1 VRLIGD
7 RDWPMWA
14 WDIAAIVL
22 LVAAPVF
29 FLRAAP
35 SGLPPYGGDILVH
48 VYPLLSLLS
57 HGLRVGHP
65 TLWNYY
71 AAGGYP
77 LAPYGALS
85 FYPPVLL
92 ALLLLPVTSALA
104 ALYALF
110 LAVLGVGTYLLAADL
125 GQSRPARLLAAV
137 TLAYGGF
144 VAAHAYA
151 GHIFEIGAICP
162 MPLAFLLL
170 RRAIRRRSLV
180 TAIWCGAMVGL
191 MVLAAGVQFLPF
203 ALAPL
208 PLLVVWYTFVPH
220 ALFHPWFVKS
230 HPFSPPPP
238 MADWPLGCGR
248 RSSAPP
254 GESGGMSPPRLPPYR
269 GAWGLTGMD
278 PANNSPTLSA
288 PPLPWIGRGGQGV
301 RVYLW
306 PLGALVVVALVAL
319 ALSAVFVLPFAEILP
334 YTLRAG
340 AVPLKTAAAQSLP
353 WRGLTMLVAPNSLG
367 NAADGSYWPAGRSS
381 PYFHEIYAYAGV
393 APLLL
398 APVALV
404 HCRSARPYAA
414 LALLALLVMLGGNT
428 PFYGLLYHLPGAG
441 LVRVPA
447 RAGLILDFALAV
459 LAGFGLDALCAAV
472 PKVSWRRCALLA
484 PGLAV
489 ALVALAALLAIAMRA
504 GYGGDIP
511 LAARTLALGGV
522 ARLAISL
529 VVGLAACV
537 VLVGIA
543 RRRSVASARG
553 AWALV
558 LPALALLDLFSSN
571 GALLRPRDP
580 AVYYSA
586 SRAGVLSPR
595 DATYRVFAPA
605 PGSAAPAIPLGL
617 CMVTRACYDV
627 QDAAP
632 LALEEYWQF
641 SHPSIVQRQHGR
653 VATGRDTAIDV
664 YPPFLRLFGVR
675 TLYSATTLHVTGLQ
689 PAGFVT
695 STRWSV
701 PGGVDWNTET
711 SVAPSFVYDNPAA
724 LPRVFVASRAITAH
738 SDGEAL
744 ARVQAP
750 QTDLGQVAV
759 LSATPDRA
767 AGPVGAVQQAW
778 ATWLAGDT
786 DNSLTTRADGGTS
799 GGYLVMDD
807 GWFPGWTATMDGR
820 VVPVLRADYLL
831 RAVHLPPGRHTV
843 RFVYAPLA
851 YLLGAAVTLAT
862 ALALLFV
869 AAYSLTRRGRRRAD
883 APRGGA
889 A

>member
-1 VRLIGD
+1 MRLIGD
-7 RDWPMWA
+7 SDWPTWA
-14 WDIAAIVL
+14 WDIPAVVL
-22 LVAAPVF
+22 LAVAPVF
-29 FLRAAP
+29 FLREAP
-35 SGLPPYGGDILVH
+35 GGLPPYGGDILVH

-57 HGLRVGHP
+57 HGLHAGRP

-77 LAPYGALS
+77 LAPYSALS

-92 ALLLLPVTSALA
+92 ALLLLPVTGALA
-104 ALYALF
+104 ALYAF
-110 LAVLGVGTYLLAADL
+110 YLAVLGVGTYLLAADL

-170 RRAIRRRSLV
+170 RRAIRHGSLV
-180 TAIWCGAMVGL
+180 TAIWCGAVVGL

-208 PLLVVWYTFVPH
+208 PLLVVWYTF
-220 ALFHPWFVKS
+220 A
-230 HPFSPPPP
+230 
-238 MADWPLGCGR
+238 
-248 RSSAPP
+248 
-254 GESGGMSPPRLPPYR
+254 
-269 GAWGLTGMD
+269 
-278 PANNSPTLSA
+278 
-288 PPLPWIGRGGQGV
+288 PLPRIGSGWWA
-301 RVYLW
+301 LW
-306 PLGALVVVALVAL
+306 PCAALIVAGLVAL

-334 YTLRAG
+334 DTLRAG
-340 AVPLKTAAAQSLP
+340 AVRLKTAAAQSLP
-353 WRGLTMLVAPNSLG
+353 WPGLTMLIAPNGLG
-367 NAADGSYWPAGRSS
+367 NAADGSYWLAGRSS

-393 APLLL
+393 LPLLL

-404 HCRSARPYAA
+404 RCRAARPYAA

-428 PFYGLLYHLPGAG
+428 PFYGLLYHLPGGA

-447 RAGLILDFALAV
+447 RAGLILGFALAL
-459 LAGFGLDALCAAV
+459 LAGFGLDALCATGPAT
-472 PKVSWRRCALLA
+472 WRRLGLLA

-489 ALVALAALLAIAMRA
+489 ALAALAALLTIAMRA
-504 GYGGDIP
+504 GYTGGIP
-511 LAARTLALGGV
+511 RAARALALGGA
-522 ARLAISL
+522 ARLAVSL
-529 VVGLAACV
+529 VVGLAACLIV
-537 VLVGIA
+537 IIIA
-543 RRRSVASARG
+543 RRRSLASARG
-553 AWALV
+553 AWALA

-586 SRAGVLSPR
+586 ARAGVLSPR

-632 LALEEYWQF
+632 LALEEYWRF
-641 SHPSIVQRQHGR
+641 SHPSIVQRQHGG

-675 TLYSATTLHVTGLQ
+675 TLYSAAPLSRVTGLQ

-701 PGGVDWNTET
+701 PGGANWNTAT

-724 LPRVFVASRAITAH
+724 LPRVFVAPRAVLAPSTV
-738 SDGEAL
+738 EAL

-750 QTDLGQVAV
+750 QTDLRQVAV
-759 LSATPDRA
+759 LSVTQARA
-767 AGPVGAVQQAW
+767 AGPLGVVQQAW
-778 ATWLAGDT
+778 ANWLAGDT
-786 DNSLTTRADGGTS
+786 DNSLTTRAGGGTG

-807 GWFPGWTATMDGR
+807 GWFPGWTATIDGR
-820 VVPVLRADYLL
+820 AVPVLRADYLL
-831 RAVHLPPGRHTV
+831 RAVHLPPGGHTV
-843 RFVYAPLA
+843 RFVYAPLV
-851 YLLGAAVTLAT
+851 YLLGAAVTLVT
-862 ALALLFV
+862 ALGLLLL
-869 AAYSLTRRGRRRAD
+869 AAYSLIWRRRRRAV
-883 APRGGA
+883 APAGVVESHRALPQRADGRIKPNA
-889 A
+889 NDRSVY

>member
-22 LVAAPVF
+22 LVVAPVF
-29 FLRAAP
+29 FLRETP

-48 VYPLLSLLS
+48 VYPLLSLLA
-57 HGLRVGHP
+57 HGLHAGRP

-180 TAIWCGAMVGL
+180 TAIWCGAVVGL

-220 ALFHPWFVKS
+220 PPS
-230 HPFSPPPP
+230 HPRSVRSRPLSPPPP
-238 MADWPLGCGR
+238 MATGPSALPAGR

-254 GESGGMSPPRLPPYR
+254 GEPEGMAPPRPPPTI
-269 GAWGLTGMD
+269 GAWRSTRTD
-278 PANNSPTLSA
+278 PASNSQTRLSY
-288 PPLPWIGRGGQGV
+288 PLPWAGKGWWA
-301 RVYLW
+301 LW
-306 PLGALVVVALVAL
+306 PLGAFVVVTLVAL

-353 WRGLTMLVAPNSLG
+353 WRGLTMLVAPNGLG
-367 NAADGSYWPAGRSS
+367 NAADGSYWPASRSS

-404 HCRSARPYAA
+404 RCRSARPYAA

-459 LAGFGLDALCAAV
+459 LAGFGLDALCAAA
-472 PKVSWRRCALLA
+472 PKVSWRRFALLA

-489 ALVALAALLAIAMRA
+489 ALVALVALLTIAMRA
-504 GYGGDIP
+504 GHSGGIP
-511 LAARTLALGGV
+511 LAARALALGGA
-522 ARLAISL
+522 ARLAVSL
-529 VVGLAACV
+529 VIGLAACL
-537 VLVGIA
+537 VLVIIA
-543 RRRSVASARG
+543 TRRPGVSARA

-558 LPALALLDLFSSN
+558 LPVLALLDLFSSN

-617 CMVTRACYDV
+617 CMVRRACYDV

-632 LALEEYWQF
+632 LALEAYWRF

-653 VATGRDTAIDV
+653 VATGRDTAIEV

-695 STRWSV
+695 STHWSV
-701 PGGVDWNTET
+701 PGGVDWNAETE
-711 SVAPSFVYDNPAA
+711 VAPSFVYDNPAA
-724 LPRVFVASRAITAH
+724 LPRVFVATRAIVAH
-738 SDGEAL
+738 SDDEAL
-744 ARVQAP
+744 ARVQAAG
-750 QTDLGQVAV
+750 TDLRQVVV
-759 LSATPDRA
+759 LSATQVHTT
-767 AGPVGAVQQAW
+767 GPLGAVQQAW

-786 DNSLTTRADGGTS
+786 DNSLTARADGGAS

-807 GWFPGWTATMDGR
+807 GWFPGWMASVDGR
-820 VVPVLRADYLL
+820 AVPVLRADYLL

-851 YLLGAAVTLAT
+851 YLLGAAVTLAA
-862 ALALLFV
+862 ALALLFL
-869 AAYSLTRRGRRRAD
+869 AAYSFMWRGRRRAV

>member
-22 LVAAPVF
+22 LVVAPVF
-29 FLRAAP
+29 FLRETP

-48 VYPLLSLLS
+48 VYPLLSLLA
-57 HGLRVGHP
+57 HGLHAGRP

-180 TAIWCGAMVGL
+180 TAIWCGAVVGL

-220 ALFHPWFVKS
+220 PLPPSPARGEGELYPSSPAVSALR
-230 HPFSPPPP
+230 PF
-238 MADWPLGCGR
+238 AR
-248 RSSAPP
+248 RAAPP
-254 GESGGMSPPRLPPYR
+254 RPR
-269 GAWGLTGMD
+269 
-278 PANNSPTLSA
+278 
-288 PPLPWIGRGGQGV
+288 IGRGGWGV
-301 RVYLW
+301 RVCPW

-353 WRGLTMLVAPNSLG
+353 WRGLTMLVAPNGLG
-367 NAADGSYWPAGRSS
+367 NAADGSYWPASRSS

-404 HCRSARPYAA
+404 RCRSARPYAA

-428 PFYGLLYHLPGAG
+428 PFYGLFYHLPGAG

-459 LAGFGLDALCAAV
+459 LAGFGLDALCAAG
-472 PKVSWRRCALLA
+472 PKVSWRRFASLA

-489 ALVALAALLAIAMRA
+489 ALVALAALLTIAMRA
-504 GYGGDIP
+504 GHGGGIP
-511 LAARTLALGGV
+511 LAARALALGGA
-522 ARLAISL
+522 ARLAVSL
-529 VVGLAACV
+529 VIGLAACV
-537 VLVGIA
+537 VLVIIA
-543 RRRSVASARG
+543 TRRPVVSANS
-553 AWALV
+553 AWALF

-632 LALEEYWQF
+632 LALEEYWRF

-653 VATGRDTAIDV
+653 VATGRDTSIEV

-689 PAGFVT
+689 PAGFIT

-701 PGGVDWNTET
+701 PGGVDWNAETE
-711 SVAPSFVYDNPAA
+711 VAPSFVYDNPAA
-724 LPRVFVASRAITAH
+724 LPRVFVAPRAIAAR

-744 ARVQAP
+744 ARIQAP
-750 QTDLGQVAV
+750 QTDLRQVAV
-759 LSATPDRA
+759 LSATPARA
-767 AGPVGAVQQAW
+767 AGPLGAVQQAW

-807 GWFPGWTATMDGR
+807 GWFPGWTATIDGR

-831 RAVHLPPGRHTV
+831 RAVHLPPGRHTM

>member
-1 VRLIGD
+1 
-7 RDWPMWA
+7 MWA
-14 WDIAAIVL
+14 WDIPAIVL
-22 LVAAPVF
+22 LVVAPVF
-29 FLRAAP
+29 FLREAP
-35 SGLPPYGGDILVH
+35 GGLPPYGGDILVH
-48 VYPLLSLLS
+48 VYPLLSLVA
-57 HGLRVGHP
+57 HGLHAGRP

-77 LAPYGALS
+77 LAPYSALS

-92 ALLLLPVTSALA
+92 ALLLLPVTGALA

-137 TLAYGGF
+137 TLAYSGF
-144 VAAHAYA
+144 VAAHVYA

-170 RRAIRRRSLV
+170 RRAIRHDSLV
-180 TAIWCGAMVGL
+180 TAIWCGAVVGL
-191 MVLAAGVQFLPF
+191 MVLAVGVQFLPF

-208 PLLVVWYTFVPH
+208 PLLVVWDTLTPH
-220 ALFHPWFVKS
+220 
-230 HPFSPPPP
+230 
-238 MADWPLGCGR
+238 
-248 RSSAPP
+248 
-254 GESGGMSPPRLPPYR
+254 
-269 GAWGLTGMD
+269 
-278 PANNSPTLSA
+278 
-288 PPLPWIGRGGQGV
+288 PPLPQVGRGALDRRPQPRVQLAMGGGV
-301 RVYLW
+301 RVSLW
-306 PLGALVVVALVAL
+306 PLGALVVTALVAL
-319 ALSAVFVLPFAEILP
+319 ALSAVLVLPFAEILP

-340 AVPLKTAAAQSLP
+340 AVPLKSAAAQSLP
-353 WRGLTMLVAPNSLG
+353 WPGLTMLVAPNGLG
-367 NAADGSYWPAGRSS
+367 NAANGSYWLASRSS

-398 APVALV
+398 APVALMR
-404 HCRSARPYAA
+404 CRSARPYAA

-472 PKVSWRRCALLA
+472 PKVSWRRFASLA

-489 ALVALAALLAIAMRA
+489 ALVALAALLTIAMRA
-504 GYGGDIP
+504 GHSDGIP
-511 LAARTLALGGV
+511 LAAHALALGGA
-522 ARLAISL
+522 ARLAVSL
-529 VVGLAACV
+529 VIGVAACV

-543 RRRSVASARG
+543 SRRPVVSANS
-553 AWALV
+553 AWPLV

-586 SRAGVLSPR
+586 SRADVLSPR

-632 LALEEYWQF
+632 LALEDYWRF

-653 VATGRDTAIDV
+653 VATGRDTAIEV
-664 YPPFLRLFGVR
+664 YSPFLRLFGVR

-689 PAGFVT
+689 PAGFIT

-701 PGGVDWNTET
+701 PGGVDWNAETE
-711 SVAPSFVYDNPAA
+711 VAPSFVYDNPAA
-724 LPRVFVASRAITAH
+724 LPRVFVAPRAIAAH

-750 QTDLGQVAV
+750 QTDLQQVAV

-767 AGPVGAVQQAW
+767 AGPFGAVQQAW
-778 ATWLAGDT
+778 ATWLAVDT

-807 GWFPGWTATMDGR
+807 GWFPGWTATIDGR

-831 RAVHLPPGRHTV
+831 RAVHLPPGRHTM

>member
-29 FLRAAP
+29 FLRETP

-48 VYPLLSLLS
+48 VYPLLSLLA
-57 HGLRVGHP
+57 HGLHAERP

-85 FYPPVLL
+85 FYTPVLL

-110 LAVLGVGTYLLAADL
+110 LAVLGVGTYLLATDL

-170 RRAIRRRSLV
+170 RRAIRHSSLV
-180 TAIWCGAMVGL
+180 TAIWCGAVVGL

-220 ALFHPWFVKS
+220 PRPPSPARGEGELYPSSPAVSALR
-230 HPFSPPPP
+230 PF
-238 MADWPLGCGR
+238 AR
-248 RSSAPP
+248 RA
-254 GESGGMSPPRLPPYR
+254 
-269 GAWGLTGMD
+269 
-278 PANNSPTLSA
+278 A
-288 PPLPWIGRGGQGV
+288 PPLPRIGRGGWGV
-301 RVYLW
+301 RVCPW
-306 PLGALVVVALVAL
+306 PLGALVVIALVAL

-353 WRGLTMLVAPNSLG
+353 WRGLTMLVAPNGLG
-367 NAADGSYWPAGRSS
+367 NAADGSYWPASRSS

-393 APLLL
+393 LPLLL

-404 HCRSARPYAA
+404 RCRSARPYAA

-489 ALVALAALLAIAMRA
+489 ALVALAALLTIAMRA

-689 PAGFVT
+689 PAGFIT

-701 PGGVDWNTET
+701 PGGVDWNAETE
-711 SVAPSFVYDNPAA
+711 VAPSFVYDNPAA
-724 LPRVFVASRAITAH
+724 LPRVFVAPRAIAAH

-750 QTDLGQVAV
+750 QTDLRQVAV

-767 AGPVGAVQQAW
+767 AGPFGAVQQAW
-778 ATWLAGDT
+778 ATWLAVDT

-807 GWFPGWTATMDGR
+807 GWFPGWTATIDGR

-831 RAVHLPPGRHTV
+831 RAVHLPPGRHTM